1 MPEKSALLTGLGIG
15 MTFIIG
21 LVFVSIIPSFNEN
34 WSQNTARDAGPLPRH
49 LHDVRTGGGGARRPH
64 ATASSPATSAR
75 RATRSWPATRPS
87 RSAGGASTS
96 AKAVCTATR
105 SRSGPLT
112 NEIKRYS
119 IGTSVAPIA
128 DEREYIWDQ
137 PHFLGTRRIGPDLS
151 REGGKYSDDWHYS
164 HFYYPR
170 QMVPGSIMPAFTW
183 LFDDTDKINPVP
195 NQDARDLVAYVQ
207 TLGFGRK
214 VPDGHGGWRP
224 WLKPEDQQYTQ
235 ARGPGPG
242 QPRRRR
248 RCTAAIAFPRP
259 IAASRSNPA
268 FPDKPIRSCGNPL
281 AGYSGIIEEG
291 GRSRARPLF
300 ALLETMIDLTD
311 RIIQTDRRLTRAANG
326 SVKWHAPRRLLQCCA
341 ARCSSPCR

>member
-1 MPEKSALLTGLGIG
+1 MLQYIIPLLFIVLVGILLAIIRQVPGKSALLTGLGIG

-34 WSQNTARDAGPLPRH
+34 WSQNTARDAGRYHAIYDKAEVAAADREGRAPREFTG
-49 LHDVRTGGGGARRPH
+49 DVRTAGNAELVGYTTQQEHGRRIYQREGCMYCH
-64 ATASSPATSAR
+64 SQQIR
-75 RATRSWPATRPS
+75 
-87 RSAGGASTS
+87 
-96 AKAVCTATR
+96 
-105 SRSGPLT
+105 PLT
-112 NEIKRYS
+112 HEIERYT
-119 IGTSVAPIA
+119 IGHSVAPIA

-183 LFDDTDKINPVP
+183 LFNDKDKVNPVP

-235 ARGPGPG
+235 KTGEGQVLRINPSVNGGKGGQVRGGDQVSPTNRVAPG
-242 QPRRRR
+242 
-248 RCTAAIAFPRP
+248 
-259 IAASRSNPA
+259 
-268 FPDKPIRSCGNPL
+268 
-281 AGYSGIIEEG
+281 GI
-291 GRSRARPLF
+291 L
-300 ALLETMIDLTD
+300 
-311 RIIQTDRRLTRAANG
+311 
-326 SVKWHAPRRLLQCCA
+326 
-341 ARCSSPCR
+341 

>member
-1 MPEKSALLTGLGIG
+1 MLEYVIPLLFVVLVGILLAILRQVPEKSAMLTGLGIS

-34 WSQNTARDAGPLPRH
+34 WSQNTARDAGRYHAIYARSELAAALRENRTPREFTG
-49 LHDVRTGGGGARRPH
+49 DIRTAGNMELTGYTDIQERGRRIYQREGCMYCH
-64 ATASSPATSAR
+64 SQQIR
-75 RATRSWPATRPS
+75 
-87 RSAGGASTS
+87 
-96 AKAVCTATR
+96 
-105 SRSGPLT
+105 PLT

-183 LFDDTDKINPVP
+183 LFKFSPDDTTHVNPSP
-195 NQDARDLVAYVQ
+195 TEDARDLVAYVQ

-214 VPDGHGGWRP
+214 VPDGKGGWRP

-235 ARGPGPG
+235 EAG
-242 QPRRRR
+242 Q
-248 RCTAAIAFPRP
+248 
-259 IAASRSNPA
+259 NQV
-268 FPDKPIRSCGNPL
+268 N
-281 AGYSGIIEEG
+281 
-291 GRSRARPLF
+291 
-300 ALLETMIDLTD
+300 
-311 RIIQTDRRLTRAANG
+311 RAATPVHGGDALSPTNRG
-326 SVKWHAPRRLLQCCA
+326 VPVAPGA
-341 ARCSSPCR
+341 PTSGVVPAGTH

>member
-1 MPEKSALLTGLGIG
+1 MLQYIIPLLFIVLVGILLAIIRQVPEKSALLTGLGIG

-34 WSQNTARDAGPLPRH
+34 WSQNTARDAGRYHAIYEKAEVEAAFREHRPAREFTG
-49 LHDVRTGGGGARRPH
+49 DVRTAGSAELVGYTKEQELGRRIYQREGCMYCH
-64 ATASSPATSAR
+64 SQQIR
-75 RATRSWPATRPS
+75 
-87 RSAGGASTS
+87 
-96 AKAVCTATR
+96 
-105 SRSGPLT
+105 PLT
-112 NEIKRYS
+112 HEIERYS

-183 LFDDTDKINPVP
+183 LFDDKDKVNPVP
-195 NQDARDLVAYVQ
+195 NDDARHLVAYVQ

-235 ARGPGPG
+235 KTGEGQVLSINPRVNGGKGGQVRGGDKVSPTNRVAPG
-242 QPRRRR
+242 
-248 RCTAAIAFPRP
+248 
-259 IAASRSNPA
+259 
-268 FPDKPIRSCGNPL
+268 
-281 AGYSGIIEEG
+281 GI
-291 GRSRARPLF
+291 L
-300 ALLETMIDLTD
+300 
-311 RIIQTDRRLTRAANG
+311 
-326 SVKWHAPRRLLQCCA
+326 
-341 ARCSSPCR
+341 

>member
-1 MPEKSALLTGLGIG
+1 MLQYVIPLLFLVLVGILLAIIRQVPEKSALLTGLGIG

-34 WSQNTARDAGPLPRH
+34 WSQNTARDAGRYHAIYDSTEIAAADREGRPAREFTG
-49 LHDVRTGGGGARRPH
+49 DVRTAGSAELVGYTTQQEHGRRIYQREGCMYCH
-64 ATASSPATSAR
+64 SQQIR
-75 RATRSWPATRPS
+75 
-87 RSAGGASTS
+87 
-96 AKAVCTATR
+96 
-105 SRSGPLT
+105 PLT
-112 NEIKRYS
+112 HEIERYS

-183 LFDDTDKINPVP
+183 LFDDKDKVNPVP
-195 NQDARDLVAYVQ
+195 NQDARDLVSYVQ

-235 ARGPGPG
+235 NAG
-242 QPRRRR
+242 Q
-248 RCTAAIAFPRP
+248 
-259 IAASRSNPA
+259 NQV
-268 FPDKPIRSCGNPL
+268 N
-281 AGYSGIIEEG
+281 
-291 GRSRARPLF
+291 
-300 ALLETMIDLTD
+300 
-311 RIIQTDRRLTRAANG
+311 RAATPVRGGDALSPTNRGVPVKPG
-326 SVKWHAPRRLLQCCA
+326 SPTSEAVPTGTR
-341 ARCSSPCR
+341 